1 MGGRGG
7 MTTTPISLQ
16 DLRRR
21 IYVTAKADKTIAA
34 SAGRGGVRR
43 GSLNG
48 SGASETNGSAIGPR
62 PKALL
67 VGRPHN
73 PWREAAR
80 RAADGKS
87 AGAARGGVGARPRQ
101 PGPAPLPA

>member
-1 MGGRGG
+1 

-34 SAGRGGVRR
+34 SAGRGGVRC
-43 GSLNG
+43 GSMNG
-48 SGASETNGSAIGPR
+48 SGSSETIGSDIGLR

-67 VGRPHN
+67 VDRSHN
-73 PWREAAR
+73 P
-80 RAADGKS
+80 
-87 AGAARGGVGARPRQ
+87 
-101 PGPAPLPA
+101 